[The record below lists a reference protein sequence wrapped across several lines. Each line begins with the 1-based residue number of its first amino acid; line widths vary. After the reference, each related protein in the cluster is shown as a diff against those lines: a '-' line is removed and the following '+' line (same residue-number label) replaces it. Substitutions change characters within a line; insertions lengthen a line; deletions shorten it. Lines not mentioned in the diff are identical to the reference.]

1 MSAPSTAD
9 LGYRTQNPAT
19 GEVEK
24 QFDTATDEQIQ
35 QALEKSQKAYQEWSK
50 RPMSERAAIVK
61 KVASLFTE
69 RRKELAQLAAR
80 EMGKPAN
87 EGSGEA
93 RFCDAIFSYYADN
106 GEELTKDQVVKDID
120 GQKAVIERLPI
131 GPLLGIM
138 PWNYP
143 YYQVARFAAPTWS
156 WATPSSSSTLRSA
169 RSRPWPSSRSWT
181 TPECPRACTRTSSPP
196 TTRSPRSSPTR
207 ASRASR

>member
-1 MSAPSTAD
+1 MCIRDRSTAD

-35 QALEKSQKAYQEWSK
+35 QALEKSHAAYQEWSA
-50 RPMSERAAIVK
+50 RPMSERAEIVK

-93 RFCDAIFSYYADN
+93 RFCTEIFNYYAEN
-106 GEELTKDQVVKDID
+106 GEELTADQVVKDFQ
-120 GQKAVIERLPI
+120 GEKAVIERLPI

-143 YYQVARFAAPTWS
+143 YYLS
-156 WATPSSSSTLRSA
+156 LIHI
-169 RSRPWPSSRSWT
+169 
-181 TPECPRACTRTSSPP
+181 
-196 TTRSPRSSPTR
+196 
-207 ASRASR
+207 